1 MRVKICGMTSAAA
14 VAHAAREG
22 AACVGLVFYPPSPRS
37 LDFAAAREIAAA
49 APGGVTRVALVVDAG
64 DGFLDELVAA
74 VPVEMLQLHGGETP
88 ERVAAVRARLR
99 LPVMKAV
106 GIRDAADLAQI
117 AAFEAVADQL
127 LIDAKPPDAKPPKE
141 GGTYLPGGNALSF
154 DWRLIAGR
162 RWRRPW
168 MLAGGLTPE
177 NVAEAVR
184 LTGAE
189 GVDVSSG
196 VERAPGVKDLG
207 RISEF
212 MRAAEAAGAAGAAG

>member
-49 APGGVTRVALVVDAG
+49 APAGVTRVALVVDAG

-117 AAFEAVADQL
+117 AEFEAVADQL
-127 LIDAKPPDAKPPKE
+127 LIDAKPPKE

-168 MLAGGLTPE
+168 MLAGGLTPG
-177 NVAEAVR
+177 NVADAVR

-196 VERAPGVKDLG
+196 VERAPGVKDLR

-212 MRAAEAAGAAGAAG
+212 MRAAGAAGAIGAAG